1 MDYIFQNFGG
11 LLTRYN
17 FIVNPA
23 AARGKAV
30 RMAEKVKNICD
41 DRKMDYQLVYTEKSG
56 DATKLAADSRD
67 QFDCIVAVG
76 GDGTINEIVNGLMGG
91 QSILGIIPVGS
102 GNDFARALKIPL
114 KVKDAVDLLLA
125 MKTRSIDIG
134 KAGDR
139 YFQNG
144 LGIGFDSW
152 VVEETLKVHKL
163 RGTAI
168 YLYSVLKTIYSY
180 KPPIVN
186 LQYNDVNREEKFYMI
201 TVGNGISLGGGFKL
215 TPNAILDD
223 GLFDLNIIRDL
234 RKWEVFQNLLS
245 VFAGKHIYLEQ
256 VTTDRTDQLT
266 VHSDDGF
273 AAHVD
278 GELLSLNLKSLDV
291 KLLPK
296 ALKVVIS

>member
-1 MDYIFQNFGG
+1 MSSF
-11 LLTRYN
+11 N

-23 AARGKAV
+23 AGRGKAV
-30 RMAEKVKNICD
+30 RVAEKVKHICE
-41 DRKMDYQLVYTEKSG
+41 DRKMDYQLVYTKKSG
-56 DATKLAADSRD
+56 DATEFAANSRD
-67 QFDCIVAVG
+67 QFDCTVAVG

-91 QSILGIIPVGS
+91 NSKLGIVPIGS
-102 GNDFARALKIPL
+102 GNDFVRALDIPL
-114 KVKDAVDLLLA
+114 NLMEAMDILLA
-125 MKTRSIDIG
+125 MNTRTIDIG
-134 KAGDR
+134 KAGNR

-144 LGIGFDSW
+144 LGIGFDAW

-180 KPPIVN
+180 KPPVVN
-186 LQYNDVNREEKFYMI
+186 LQYNDVSREEKFFMI

-215 TPNAILDD
+215 TPNAIVDD

-234 RKWEVFQNLLS
+234 KKWEIYQNLLS
-245 VFAGKHIYLEQ
+245 VFAGKHIYLKQ
-256 VTTDRTDQLT
+256 VTTGRTDQLT
-266 VHSDDGF
+266 INSEEGF

-278 GELLSLNLKSLDV
+278 GELLSLNLNSLDV

-296 ALKVVIS
+296 ALEVVVS

>member
-1 MDYIFQNFGG
+1 MAN
-11 LLTRYN
+11 YN

-30 RMAEKVKNICD
+30 RVAKKVKDICED
-41 DRKMDYQLVYTEKSG
+41 QHLDYQLIYTEKSG
-56 DATKLAADSRD
+56 DATKFAAESKD
-67 QFDCIVAVG
+67 QFECTVAVG

-91 QSILGIIPVGS
+91 HSKLGIIPVGS
-102 GNDFARALKIPL
+102 GNDFVRVMDIPL
-114 KVKDAVDLLLA
+114 NVNKAMNILLA

-144 LGIGFDSW
+144 LGIGFDAW
-152 VVEETLKVHKL
+152 VVEETLKVKNL

-168 YLYSVLKTIYSY
+168 YLYSVFRTIYTY
-180 KPPIVN
+180 QPPVVN
-186 LQYNDVNREEKFYMI
+186 LQYNSVNRTEKFYMI

-215 TPNAILDD
+215 TPNAIVDD
-223 GLFDLNIIRDL
+223 GVFDLNIIRDL
-234 RKWEVFQNLLS
+234 KKWEIYQNLIS
-245 VFAGKHIYLEQ
+245 VFVGKHIYLEQ
-256 VTTDRTDQLT
+256 VTTDRTDEL
-266 VHSDDGF
+266 SINSEDGF

-278 GELLSLNLKSLDV
+278 GELISLNLNSLKV

-296 ALKVVIS
+296 ALEVVVR

>member
-1 MDYIFQNFGG
+1 LASYK
-11 LLTRYN
+11 
-17 FIVNPA
+17 FIVNPV

-30 RMAEKVKNICD
+30 RVAEKVKKICD
-41 DRKMDYQLVYTEKSG
+41 DRKMDYQMVYTGKAG
-56 DATKLAADSRD
+56 DATKLAANSRD

-91 QSILGIIPVGS
+91 KSKLGIIPVGS
-102 GNDFARALKIPL
+102 GNDFVRALKIPL
-114 KVKDAVDLLLA
+114 KAKDAIDLLLA
-125 MKTRSIDIG
+125 MKIRLIDIG

-152 VVEETLKVHKL
+152 VVEETVKVHKL

-180 KPPIVN
+180 KPPVVK
-186 LQYNDVNREEKFYMI
+186 LQYNNVSREEKFYMI

-215 TPNAILDD
+215 TPNAIFDD

-234 RKWEVFQNLLS
+234 KKWEVYQNLLS

-256 VTTDRTDQLT
+256 VTTDRTDKLS
-266 VHSDDGF
+266 VRSDDGF

-278 GELLSLNLKSLDV
+278 GELLGLNLKSLDV
-291 KLLPK
+291 EILPK
-296 ALKVVIS
+296 ALEVVVS

>member
-1 MDYIFQNFGG
+1 MASF
-11 LLTRYN
+11 N

-30 RMAEKVKNICD
+30 RVAEKVKHICE
-41 DRKMDYQLVYTEKSG
+41 DRKMDFQLVYTNKSG
-56 DATKLAADSRD
+56 DATEFAANARD
-67 QFDCIVAVG
+67 QFDCTVAVG

-91 QSILGIIPVGS
+91 NSKLGIVPVGS
-102 GNDFARALKIPL
+102 GNDFVRALDIPHSL
-114 KVKDAVDLLLA
+114 MEVMDILLT
-125 MKTRSIDIG
+125 MKTKAIDIG
-134 KAGDR
+134 KAGNR

-144 LGIGFDSW
+144 LGIGFDAW
-152 VVEETLKVHKL
+152 VVDETLKVHKL

-168 YLYSVLKTIYSY
+168 YMYSVLKTIYSY
-180 KPPIVN
+180 EPPAVK
-186 LQYNDVNREEKFYMI
+186 LQYNDVSREEKFFMI

-215 TPNAILDD
+215 TPNAIVDD

-234 RKWEVFQNLLS
+234 KKWEIYQNLLS

-266 VHSDDGF
+266 INSDEGF

-296 ALKVVIS
+296 ALEVVVS

>member
-1 MDYIFQNFGG
+1 MSSF
-11 LLTRYN
+11 N

-30 RMAEKVKNICD
+30 RVAEKVKHICE
-41 DRKMDYQLVYTEKSG
+41 DRKMDFQLVYTNKSG
-56 DATKLAADSRD
+56 DATELAANSRD
-67 QFDCIVAVG
+67 QFDCTVAVG

-91 QSILGIIPVGS
+91 NSKLGIVPIGS
-102 GNDFARALKIPL
+102 GNDFVRALDIPL
-114 KVKDAVDLLLA
+114 SLMEAMDILLA
-125 MKTRSIDIG
+125 MNTQAIDIG
-134 KAGDR
+134 KAGNR

-144 LGIGFDSW
+144 LGIGFDAW

-168 YLYSVLKTIYSY
+168 YMYSVLKTIYSY
-180 KPPIVN
+180 KPPVVK
-186 LQYNDVNREEKFYMI
+186 LQYNDVSREENFFMI

-215 TPNAILDD
+215 TPNAIVDD

-234 RKWEVFQNLLS
+234 KKWEIYQNLLS

-256 VTTDRTDQLT
+256 VTTDRTDRLT
-266 VHSDDGF
+266 INSEEGF

-278 GELLSLNLKSLDV
+278 GELLSLNLNSLDV

-296 ALKVVIS
+296 ALEVVVS

>member
-1 MDYIFQNFGG
+1 MASF
-11 LLTRYN
+11 N

-30 RMAEKVKNICD
+30 RVAEKVKNICE
-41 DRKMDYQLVYTEKSG
+41 DRKMDFQLVYTNKSG
-56 DATKLAADSRD
+56 DATEFAANARD
-67 QFDCIVAVG
+67 QFDCTVAVG

-91 QSILGIIPVGS
+91 NSKLGIVPIGS
-102 GNDFARALKIPL
+102 GNDFVRALDIPL
-114 KVKDAVDLLLA
+114 SLMEAMDILLA
-125 MKTRSIDIG
+125 MNTRAIDIG
-134 KAGDR
+134 KAGNR

-144 LGIGFDSW
+144 LGIGFDAW
-152 VVEETLKVHKL
+152 VVDETLKVHKL

-168 YLYSVLKTIYSY
+168 YMYSVLKTIYSY
-180 KPPIVN
+180 KPPVVK
-186 LQYNDVNREEKFYMI
+186 LQYNDVSREEKFFMI

-215 TPNAILDD
+215 TPNAIVDD
-223 GLFDLNIIRDL
+223 GLFDLNIIRNL
-234 RKWEVFQNLLS
+234 KKWEIYQNLLS

-266 VHSDDGF
+266 INSEEGF

-278 GELLSLNLKSLDV
+278 GELLSLNLNSLDV

-296 ALKVVIS
+296 ALEVVVS

>member
-1 MDYIFQNFGG
+1 MASF
-11 LLTRYN
+11 N

-30 RMAEKVKNICD
+30 RVAEKVKNICE
-41 DRKMDYQLVYTEKSG
+41 DRKMDFQLVYTNKSG
-56 DATKLAADSRD
+56 DATEFAANARD
-67 QFDCIVAVG
+67 QFDCTVAVG

-91 QSILGIIPVGS
+91 NSKLGIVPVGS
-102 GNDFARALKIPL
+102 GNDFVRALDIPHSL
-114 KVKDAVDLLLA
+114 IEVMDILLT
-125 MKTRSIDIG
+125 MKTQAIDIG
-134 KAGDR
+134 KAGNR

-144 LGIGFDSW
+144 LGIGFDAW
-152 VVEETLKVHKL
+152 VVDETLKVHKL

-168 YLYSVLKTIYSY
+168 YMYSVLKTIYSY
-180 KPPIVN
+180 EPPVVK
-186 LQYNDVNREEKFYMI
+186 LQYNDVSREEKFFMI

-215 TPNAILDD
+215 TPNAIVDD
-223 GLFDLNIIRDL
+223 GLFDLNIIRNL
-234 RKWEVFQNLLS
+234 KKWEIYQNLLS

-266 VHSDDGF
+266 INSEEGF

-278 GELLSLNLKSLDV
+278 GELLSLNLNSLDV

-296 ALKVVIS
+296 ALEVVVS

>member
-1 MDYIFQNFGG
+1 
-11 LLTRYN
+11 LASYN

-30 RMAEKVKNICD
+30 RIADKVKAICM
-41 DRKMDYQLVYTEKSG
+41 DRNMDFQMVYTNNSG
-56 DATKLAADSRD
+56 DATQIAADARD
-67 QFDCIVAVG
+67 QFDCTVAVG

-91 QSILGIIPVGS
+91 ESILGIVPVGS
-102 GNDFARALKIPL
+102 GNDFVRALEIPL
-114 KVKDAVDLLLA
+114 KVVEAVDILMA

-134 KAGDR
+134 KAGNR

-144 LGIGFDSW
+144 LGIGFDAW
-152 VVEETLKVHKL
+152 VVEETVKVHKL

-180 KPPIVN
+180 KPPIVE
-186 LQYNDVNREEKFYMI
+186 LLYNDVRREEKFYMI

-215 TPNAILDD
+215 TPNAIIDD

-234 RKWEVFQNLLS
+234 KKWEIYQNLLS

-256 VTTDRTDQLT
+256 VTTGRTDRL
-266 VHSDDGF
+266 SINSEESF

-278 GELLSLNLKSLDV
+278 GELLSLNLNSLDV

-296 ALKVVIS
+296 ALEVVVS